1 MKKMVGLAKDLLG
14 ANADASEALKM
25 LTAFNEMY
33 DRNQEMAMK
42 SGNMDITLES
52 TLKSYVDQLYREN
65 TPRVKKLSFTNVN
78 DIVDVI
84 NNIKYGR
91 RDELLTKRMLS
102 SLDFIGYGTYALA
115 PNCRGDIQVNI
126 HLIGK
131 DGAIE
136 SFVATGIPDKVML
149 DIAIQMFDKFQ
160 KTQFPADVKIGKK
173 TLTIIG
179 GLNGSIDWASS
190 PLLAESFC
198 ESLDARLPT
207 KLELEVINGYG
218 TYSGGVSFDNRTFVL
233 PDGHI
238 YVSLFKSAPVRQ
250 LSEVNEKE
258 FNYYCVK

>member
-1 MKKMVGLAKDLLG
+1 MKKKFSIIAISISLLSIISFNSKAADTPTTHYNIWPSIPFQRGADLCKYKDAYGETRTEYMKKMVGLAKDLLG
-14 ANADASEALKM
+14 ANADATEALKM

-115 PNCRGDIQVNI
+115 PNCRGDME
-126 HLIGK
+126 L
-131 DGAIE
+131 
-136 SFVATGIPDKVML
+136 ML
-149 DIAIQMFDKFQ
+149 
-160 KTQFPADVKIGKK
+160 
-173 TLTIIG
+173 
-179 GLNGSIDWASS
+179 
-190 PLLAESFC
+190 
-198 ESLDARLPT
+198 
-207 KLELEVINGYG
+207 
-218 TYSGGVSFDNRTFVL
+218 
-233 PDGHI
+233 
-238 YVSLFKSAPVRQ
+238 
-250 LSEVNEKE
+250 
-258 FNYYCVK
+258 